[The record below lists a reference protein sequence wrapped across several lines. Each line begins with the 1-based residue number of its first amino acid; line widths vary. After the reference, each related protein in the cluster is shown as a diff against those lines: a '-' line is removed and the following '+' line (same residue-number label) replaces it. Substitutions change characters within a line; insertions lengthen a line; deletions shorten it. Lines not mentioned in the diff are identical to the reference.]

1 MPTLVW
7 RSPTLYQTTMRGK
20 GLVTKLY
27 QSCSGGMWKWP
38 VLYLAP
44 PPFSAR
50 VVYAITF
57 SIQQLLFQRL
67 FTALAVL
74 RTCQSHLETE
84 ESLCPILLA
93 TQLQDSKL
101 CLDGTFSSGS
111 NCSNLLAIDT
121 DNQKGAE
128 EEHSKDSILCW
139 KDGKNIPPSK
149 ERHDNFQLQ
158 AIQCVIL

>member
-1 MPTLVW
+1 
-7 RSPTLYQTTMRGK
+7 
-20 GLVTKLY
+20 
-27 QSCSGGMWKWP
+27 MWKWP

-50 VVYAITF
+50 AVYAITF
-57 SIQQLLFQRL
+57 SIKQLLFQRL

-128 EEHSKDSILCW
+128 EEHSKDFIPCW

-158 AIQCVIL
+158 AIQCVIHTLAVYLQPKLKPEYLPPYSVAYFHGRRLVSWV